1 MKSLVELENLVGT
14 RVKLM
19 VSDPWEFGTEVG
31 SGPFYGVV
39 ERTKESDLLL
49 SLEKPIRFRTVGC
62 SHMLASPRHVG
73 TGFDRLITGTQ
84 VPASLVLITKAV
96 AEGPDPFSPERW
108 TRGAGLIGSIRLRSA
123 R

>member
-1 MKSLVELENLVGT
+1 MELEKLVGT
-14 RVKLM
+14 RVTLM

-39 ERTKESDLLL
+39 ERTKESDLLI
-49 SLEKPIRFRTVGC
+49 SLQKHLLFRSVGY

-73 TGFDRLITGTQ
+73 TGFDRLATGTQ